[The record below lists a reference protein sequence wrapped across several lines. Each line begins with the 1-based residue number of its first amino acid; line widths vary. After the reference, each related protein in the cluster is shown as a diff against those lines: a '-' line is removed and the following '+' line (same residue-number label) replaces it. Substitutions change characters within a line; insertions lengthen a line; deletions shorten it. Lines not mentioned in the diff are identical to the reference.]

1 MRENVRCEIYCQ
13 KGKSFY
19 PEITLNTEGWEE
31 EGLYVEMAEHM
42 TKDCCL
48 GEICL
53 RIKNTSNM
61 ENFNLRAGR
70 PVKIYLPMEQPEKMT
85 AMYMFNPWWTRP
97 AFIESFQEIPDRTQV
112 LFMKYPDHY
121 ACMVPMVGK
130 KFKTCI
136 SGGTKDGLCLDM
148 TAGLGG
154 ISSLE
159 EPLYLIS
166 KASSLYEAI
175 HKAFVWIA
183 DYKGI
188 RIREERR
195 IPEMFRY
202 LGWCS

>member
-19 PEITLNTEGWEE
+19 PEITLNTEGREE

-97 AFIESFQEIPDRTQV
+97 
-112 LFMKYPDHY
+112 
-121 ACMVPMVGK
+121 
-130 KFKTCI
+130 
-136 SGGTKDGLCLDM
+136 
-148 TAGLGG
+148 
-154 ISSLE
+154 
-159 EPLYLIS
+159 
-166 KASSLYEAI
+166 
-175 HKAFVWIA
+175 
-183 DYKGI
+183 
-188 RIREERR
+188 
-195 IPEMFRY
+195 
-202 LGWCS
+202 

>member
-1 MRENVRCEIYCQ
+1 
-13 KGKSFY
+13 
-19 PEITLNTEGWEE
+19 
-31 EGLYVEMAEHM
+31 M

-112 LFMKYPDHY
+112 LFMKYPDYY

-130 KFKTCI
+130 KLKPVYPEERRR
-136 SGGTKDGLCLDM
+136 
-148 TAGLGG
+148 
-154 ISSLE
+154 SL
-159 EPLYLIS
+159 PGYDS
-166 KASSLYEAI
+166 RPGRNQFFRR
-175 HKAFVWIA
+175 AFVSYIESFLFVRSPYIRHLYGSRIIKGSGSGKNVGSRKCSGIWA
-183 DYKGI
+183 GAAGDAFYREVSEKGI
-188 RIREERR
+188 RRKAEGT
-195 IPEMFRY
+195 
-202 LGWCS
+202 L